1 MRLKN
6 IWKRGYANKHVKAKT
21 KQTKIRVF
29 WVTASHMLEQVCVRM
44 SSTYVRRLDLAYVDP
59 KNPNQHRNSER
70 TKQDIKCKT

>member
-59 KNPNQHRNSER
+59 YP
-70 TKQDIKCKT
+70 KTLINTEIVKELNKT